1 MVGPLRSRPSAGHS
15 LGTDP
20 LVRYRRV
27 LALPLFWLAWL
38 FMTPALIL
46 RAAGKPWANW
56 ALFSLLLA
64 GVAVVH
70 VLKPLRSIAVRP
82 EGLRGLVR
90 VHRWSDIDRVELVG
104 STKGATLRL
113 HKRGKRHSAAQISQ
127 RLVVGS
133 LEALAEDAKAVHGV
147 DFDDHRDRAGRWK
160 RAVAVV
166 GCSAAALTV
175 LGFSQLLVVPG
186 LRMERPGTVVDAHE
200 RLRHGPPTTARG
212 KILILSVTRRPA
224 LLRDLFVDRQTTR
237 FWWENP
243 FHLASGDKADL
254 ADEASAQHAAV
265 TAGTTCVGRTISM
278 SNDGVEVDVGVTGP
292 AAAQVSPH
300 ERILSVGGRPVASKE
315 DVYDALVDW
324 NLAFPVAVE
333 VEGRDGQ
340 TRTETLKVIRL
351 ADGPSI
357 LAGVGIRRR
366 AITLPDDA
374 PSFDL
379 SRLQGDSDGLALAMT
394 IVDVESPV
402 ALVAPGTRV
411 AMTGSIGPD
420 GLVGP
425 IGSVDEKVAAAERA
439 GASVV
444 LVPATQA
451 DEARRAGEGS
461 GMRIVGVRTLDEAVI
476 ALGGSGC
483 LPA

>member
-1 MVGPLRSRPSAGHS
+1 MNPTAPERTCSQPLKSRPPDTTVGPDNAHRSASC
-15 LGTDP
+15 LGRGSES
-20 LVRYRRV
+20 RYRRV

-46 RAAGKPWANW
+46 RTAGKPWANW
-56 ALFSLLLA
+56 ALLSVLLA
-64 GVAVVH
+64 GGAVVH
-70 VLKPLRSIAVRP
+70 VLKPLRAVAVTP
-82 EGLRGLVR
+82 EGLRVLVR
-90 VHRWSDIDRVELVG
+90 LHRWSDVDRVELVG
-104 STKGATLRL
+104 TTKSATFRL
-113 HKRGKRHSAAQISQ
+113 HKRGKRRSAAQISK

-133 LEALAEDAKAVHGV
+133 LVALAEDAKAVHGV
-147 DFDDHRDRAGRWK
+147 GFDDNRDRAGRWK
-160 RAVAVV
+160 RAIAVV
-166 GCSAAALTV
+166 GYAAAALTV

-224 LLRDLFVDRQTTR
+224 LLRDLFVDRRTTR

-265 TAGTTCVGRTISM
+265 AAGTACVGRTIPL
-278 SNDGVEVDVGVTGP
+278 SNDGVEVDVDVTGP
-292 AAAQVSPH
+292 AEAQVSPH

-315 DVYDALVDW
+315 DVYDALVGWD
-324 NLAFPVAVE
+324 LALPVQVE
-333 VEGRDGQ
+333 VEGRDSL
-340 TRTETLKVIRL
+340 TRTEVMKVVRR

-357 LAGVGIRRR
+357 LSGVGIRRR
-366 AITLPDDA
+366 AITLPNDV
-374 PSFDL
+374 PFFDL
-379 SRLQGDSDGLALAMT
+379 SGLQGDSDGLALAMT

-420 GLVGP
+420 GLVGRL
-425 IGSVDEKVAAAERA
+425 AA
-439 GASVV
+439 S
-444 LVPATQA
+444 P
-451 DEARRAGEGS
+451 RR
-461 GMRIVGVRTLDEAVI
+461 
-476 ALGGSGC
+476 
-483 LPA
+483 